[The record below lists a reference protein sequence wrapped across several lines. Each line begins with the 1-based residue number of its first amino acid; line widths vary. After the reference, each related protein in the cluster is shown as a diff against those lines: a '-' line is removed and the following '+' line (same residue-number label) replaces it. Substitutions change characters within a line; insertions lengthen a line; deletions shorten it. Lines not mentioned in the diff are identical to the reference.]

1 MSKGHCPPCP
11 CFLERLLLKCCQ
23 ATRSSKPW
31 RSNRPSCG
39 LWSWCQQPHTHG
51 NWPPMDG
58 YRWRRRSSELVSG
71 NLSGCIQASCQ
82 SLDCAFTP
90 RWHRTTDGTTD
101 APPTGAVDEEWDRGG
116 RLPCALSS
124 GQPRHQ
130 LSHPSARPSEME
142 GCGWRRKARLVQ
154 VILMTYMGLPLS
166 RILWTRGKHSFLQ
179 VARLGP
185 YWSGPVVRWFTNNP
199 SSG

>member
-1 MSKGHCPPCP
+1 MEHIGTLVQHSELPGSSRVGTYAGSSLRLRAVSPIFTNGLDLRMSKGHCPPCP

-101 APPTGAVDEEWDRGG
+101 APPTGAVDEE
-116 RLPCALSS
+116 
-124 GQPRHQ
+124 
-130 LSHPSARPSEME
+130 
-142 GCGWRRKARLVQ
+142 
-154 VILMTYMGLPLS
+154 
-166 RILWTRGKHSFLQ
+166 
-179 VARLGP
+179 
-185 YWSGPVVRWFTNNP
+185 
-199 SSG
+199 